1 MKKLLYL
8 LLAITFIG
16 CSSDNNSSSNSSN
29 NSVYT
34 VKYEVTTDASLNSD
48 GFWGEIV
55 YTNSTGNDN
64 VFSTNEPFW
73 ELEIQIDPEGGSYV
87 LLDVNNQTNEGLT
100 TAKIYVN
107 GELKGESTGEQGADA
122 YVIYYFPFQP

>member
-34 VKYEVTTDASLNSD
+34 VKYEVTTDATPLSD

-64 VFSTNEPFW
+64 EFSTNEPFW
-73 ELEIQIDPEGGSYV
+73 EYEMQIDPACCGYV
-87 LLDVNNQTNEGLT
+87 GIAAELGDSNKATTNV
-100 TAKIYVN
+100 KIYIN
-107 GELKGESTGEQGADA
+107 GQLEEEATGQQGANASAD
-122 YVIYYFPFQP
+122 YYFD

>member
-16 CSSDNNSSSNSSN
+16 CSSDDNSSSNSSN

-34 VKYEVTTDASLNSD
+34 VKYEVTTDATPNSD

-64 VFSTNEPFW
+64 EFSTNEPFW
-73 ELEIQIDPEGGSYV
+73 EYEMQIDPACCGYV
-87 LLDVNNQTNEGLT
+87 KIAAELGDSNKATTNV
-100 TAKIYVN
+100 KIYIN
-107 GELKGESTGEQGADA
+107 GQLEEEATGQQGANARAD
-122 YVIYYFPFQP
+122 YYFD

>member
-64 VFSTNEPFW
+64 EFSTNEPFW
-73 ELEIQIDPEGGSYV
+73 EYEMQIDPACCGYV
-87 LLDVNNQTNEGLT
+87 KIAAELGDSNKATTNV
-100 TAKIYVN
+100 KIYIN
-107 GELKGESTGEQGADA
+107 GQLEEEATGQQGANARAD
-122 YVIYYFPFQP
+122 YYFD

>member
-64 VFSTNEPFW
+64 EFSTNEPFW
-73 ELEIQIDPEGGSYV
+73 EYEMQIDPACCGYV
-87 LLDVNNQTNEGLT
+87 KIAAELGDSNKATTNV
-100 TAKIYVN
+100 KIYIN
-107 GELKGESTGEQGADA
+107 GQLEEEATGQQGANA
-122 YVIYYFPFQP
+122 RANYYFD

>member
-29 NSVYT
+29 NSIYT

-64 VFSTNEPFW
+64 EFSTNEPFW
-73 ELEIQIDPEGGSYV
+73 EYEMQIDPACCGYV
-87 LLDVNNQTNEGLT
+87 KIAAELGDSNKATTNV
-100 TAKIYVN
+100 KIYIN
-107 GELKGESTGEQGADA
+107 GQLEEEATGQQGANARAD
-122 YVIYYFPFQP
+122 YIFD

>member
-29 NSVYT
+29 NSIYT

-64 VFSTNEPFW
+64 EFSTNEPFW
-73 ELEIQIDPEGGSYV
+73 EYEMQIDPACCGYV
-87 LLDVNNQTNEGLT
+87 KIAAELGDSNKATTNV
-100 TAKIYVN
+100 KIYIN
-107 GELKGESTGEQGADA
+107 GQLEEEATGQQGANARAD
-122 YVIYYFPFQP
+122 YYFD